1 MAGKNLLIGI
11 DVGGT
16 NTDSVLLDS
25 CSFGSENRGV
35 ISYHKSSTTAD
46 VSEGISN
53 AIDRLFDEDKGYTP
67 KDVLAV
73 TIGTTHF
80 INAIVEQDKA
90 RLEPV
95 AVMRL
100 CGPYSHGSYPFS
112 DFPPGLTKIIKSY
125 TAFVNGGHRVDGS
138 EIQPLD
144 EKMILE
150 HARKIM
156 ALGIKNIAIVGIFA
170 IIDKSH
176 EQRAAELIRKVIPDG
191 NIVMSHTVSGI
202 GYLSREN
209 ASILN
214 ASIMSF
220 AAKIIGSF
228 IKSIRSRKFN
238 CPILLTQNDGTVL
251 TVNEALKTP
260 IRTFSSGATNSM
272 RGAAFLC
279 TQEREIHGKSIM
291 VVDIGGTTTDV
302 GLLLPSGFP
311 RQSSS
316 HSEVGGVRMN
326 FSMPHVESI
335 GLGGGSIVRQSGDVI
350 TVGPDSVGADI
361 KTRAKIFGGDTIT
374 STDVTVA
381 ITDGKSVFEVGDK
394 SKVEGL
400 FTDSFQK
407 KFQVVV
413 KSKLERVIDRMRTS
427 PDPVPVLLVG
437 GGSFI
442 SPMELDGASKV
453 YRPPY
458 YEVANAIGAAMGKLS
473 ASIHKIEFLSSIS
486 EKADVIERMK
496 KEVTADIVSK
506 GALESSVQI
515 VDLSYD
521 PVPYVDRT
529 YTFEIKVVGDIDYD
543 KISTAILQIESEDS
557 NNLEEERSEELK
569 AEAVYKDSS
578 FDDEKAVHADSTL
591 IDYETYKPHINEKRE
606 WIISETDLEYIRI
619 GTYILGCGGGGTPY
633 PIFLETRNML
643 RNGAVIRVIDLHDA
657 PKYAKGEGKFIT
669 VGFAGSPTVA
679 DEQLQGNELCDAND
693 ALSDYMKTKA
703 DGVFPLEIGGGNG
716 FKGLYCGASTKLN
729 IPVIDADLMGR
740 AYPTHSQ
747 ILPCAV
753 SDKMF
758 LKLTS
763 VSDGNGNKF
772 LITGAQSDIYV
783 EKMMRAALAEIG
795 AHVGVVN
802 VPMSS
807 KELADMTVH
816 NSLST
821 AWRIGRAV
829 RVARQKF
836 EIDKLPERIIESV
849 GGKVAGK
856 QIFAGKIIGVEKKL
870 FKGHVYGEVIIEN
883 EGKDKMSIPFKNE
896 NIVAK
901 LQNAGSSDWKNVCSV
916 PDLISVCYA
925 DSGEAVG
932 TPEYRYG
939 IMVFVLALSPCD
951 LWVKTEKAI
960 EVGGPKSFG
969 PAFENIKYD
978 PVGKYV
984 YPVSVIDEYASKLEC
999 KSNSIH
1005 FGGYSISELNCPK
1018 NF

>member
-1 MAGKNLLIGI
+1 MAENKLLIGI

-16 NTDSVLLDS
+16 NTDSVLIDA
-25 CSFGSENRGV
+25 CSLGSKTSGV

-46 VSEGISN
+46 VSVGISK
-53 AIDRLFDEDKGYTP
+53 AIDRLFDEDNGCDP
-67 KDVLAV
+67 AEILAV

-80 INAIVEQDKA
+80 INAVIEQDKA

-95 AVMRL
+95 AVIRL
-100 CGPYSHGSYPFS
+100 CGPYSQGSYPFS

-125 TAFVNGGHRVDGS
+125 TAFVNGGNRVDGS
-138 EIQPLD
+138 QIQALD
-144 EKMILE
+144 QDMILE
-150 HARKIM
+150 HARKIK
-156 ALGIKNIAIVGIFA
+156 ALGIKNVAIVGIFA
-170 IIDKSH
+170 IINKSH
-176 EQRAAELIRKVIPDG
+176 EQRAAELVRTVIPDG
-191 NIVMSHTVSGI
+191 NIVMSHTVSAI
-202 GYLSREN
+202 GYLAREN

-220 AAKIIGSF
+220 ATKIIRSF
-228 IKSIRSRKFN
+228 IKSVRSRGLN

-279 TQEREIHGKSIM
+279 GQENDIRGKSIM

-302 GLLLPSGFP
+302 GLLLPTGFP

-335 GLGGGSIVRQSGDVI
+335 GFGGGSIVRQSNEAI
-350 TVGPDSVGADI
+350 TVGPDSVGAEI
-361 KTRAKIFGGDTIT
+361 KKRAKIFGGDTVT
-374 STDVTVA
+374 TTDVTVA
-381 ITDGKSVFEVGDK
+381 ITGGESIFEVGDK
-394 SKVEGL
+394 SKVKGL
-400 FTDSFQK
+400 FTESYK
-407 KFQVVV
+407 EKFQEIV
-413 KSKLERVIDRMRTS
+413 KSKLERVIDKMRTS
-427 PDPVPVLLVG
+427 PDPIPVLLVG

-442 SPMELDGASKV
+442 APMKLEGASKV

-458 YEVANAIGAAMGKLS
+458 FHIANAIGAAMGKLS
-473 ASIHKIEFLSSIS
+473 ASLQRIEFLNSIN
-486 EKADVIERMK
+486 EKEEVIERIK
-496 KEVTADIVSK
+496 REVTADIIAK
-506 GALESSVQI
+506 GALESSIQI

-529 YTFEIKVVGDIDYD
+529 YTFQIKVVGDIDYE
-543 KISTAILQIESEDS
+543 KISTAILQIESEDGDILEKDS
-557 NNLEEERSEELK
+557 NAKQKN
-569 AEAVYKDSS
+569 EAVHKKSS
-578 FDDEKAVHADSTL
+578 FDDENAVHTDRSL
-591 IDYETYKPHINEKRE
+591 VNYETYKPYVNNERE

-633 PIFLETRNML
+633 PIFLEMRNML
-643 RNGAVIRVIDLHDA
+643 RDGAVIRVINLNDA
-657 PKYAKGEGKFIT
+657 PKYATGEGKFIT

-679 DEQLQGNELCDAND
+679 DEQLQGNELCDASD
-693 ALSDYMKTKA
+693 ALFDYLKTNA
-703 DGVFPLEIGGGNG
+703 DGVFALEIGGGNG
-716 FKGLYCGASTKLN
+716 FKGLFCGASTKLN
-729 IPVIDADLMGR
+729 VPVIDADLMGR

-747 ILPCAV
+747 ILPCAI

-758 LKLTS
+758 LKVTS

-772 LITGAQSDIYV
+772 LITGAQSDMYV
-783 EKMMRAALAEIG
+783 EKMMRAALAEVG

-802 VPMSS
+802 VPISS
-807 KELADMTVH
+807 KDLAEMTVH

-836 EIDKLPERIIESV
+836 EFSKLPQRIIESI
-849 GGKVAGK
+849 GGEVSGK

-870 FKGHVYGEVIIEN
+870 FKGHVYGEVMIEN
-883 EGKDKMSIPFKNE
+883 AAKVKMCIPFKNE

-901 LQNAGSSDWKNVCSV
+901 LQNPGSSKWEIVCSV
-916 PDLISVCYA
+916 PDLISVCYT

-939 IMVFVLALSPCD
+939 IMVFVLALSPSD

-969 PAFENIKYD
+969 PAFENIKYH

-984 YPVSVIDEYASKLEC
+984 YPVSVIDEY
-999 KSNSIH
+999 
-1005 FGGYSISELNCPK
+1005 GP
-1018 NF
+1018 

>member
-1 MAGKNLLIGI
+1 MSSKNLLIGI

-16 NTDSVLLDS
+16 NTDSVLLDPTQ
-25 CSFGSENRGV
+25 FESESRGV
-35 ISYHKSSTTAD
+35 IAYHKSSTTAD
-46 VSEGISN
+46 VSDGISN
-53 AIDRLFDEDKGYTP
+53 AIDRLFDEDKGYSP
-67 KDVLAV
+67 KDVLSV

-80 INAIVEQDKA
+80 INAVVEQDKA

-95 AVMRL
+95 AVLRL
-100 CGPYSHGSYPFS
+100 CGPYSKGSYPFS
-112 DFPPGLTKIIKSY
+112 DFPAGLTNIIKSY
-125 TAFVNGGHRVDGS
+125 TAFVNGGHRVDGN

-144 EKMILE
+144 EEAILE
-150 HARKIM
+150 HARKIK
-156 ALGIKNIAIVGIFA
+156 ALGIKCIAIVGIFA

-176 EQRAAELIRKVIPDG
+176 EIRAAELIKQVIPDG
-191 NIVMSHTVSGI
+191 NVVMSHTVSGI
-202 GYLSREN
+202 GFLPREN

-228 IKSIRSRKFN
+228 IKSVRSRGFY

-251 TVNEALKTP
+251 TVNEALETP

-279 TQEREIHGKSIM
+279 SQEEGVHGKSIM

-335 GLGGGSIVRQSGDVI
+335 GLGGGSIVRESNSVM
-350 TVGPDSVGADI
+350 TVGPDSVGSEI
-361 KTRAKIFGGDTIT
+361 KSRAKVFGGDTVT

-381 ITDGKSVFEVGDK
+381 ITDGETIFKVGDK
-394 SKVEGL
+394 TKVQGMFSETYQEN
-400 FTDSFQK
+400 FKSI
-407 KFQVVV
+407 V
-413 KSKLERVIDRMRTS
+413 KLKLERVIDRMRTS
-427 PDPVPVLLVG
+427 PEPVPVLLVG

-458 YEVANAIGAAMGKLS
+458 YQVANAIGAAMGKLS
-473 ASIHKIEFLSSIS
+473 AYLHKIEFLGSIN
-486 EKADVIERMK
+486 EKDEVISRMT

-515 VDLSYD
+515 VDLAYD

-529 YTFEIKVVGDIDYD
+529 YTFVIKVVADIDYE
-543 KISTAILQIESEDS
+543 KISMAISKIESVDS
-557 NNLEEERSEELK
+557 GVYAEEKKEEQK

-578 FDDEKAVHADSTL
+578 FGDKEASHADAE
-591 IDYETYKPHINEKRE
+591 IFDFQAYKPFVNENRE
-606 WIISETDLEYIRI
+606 WIISETDLEFIRI

-633 PIFLETRNML
+633 PIFLEMRNML
-643 RNGAVIRVIDLHDA
+643 RNGAIVRVIDLHDA
-657 PKYAKGEGKFIT
+657 PKYATGEGKFIT

-679 DEQLQGNELCDAND
+679 DEQLQGDELTDASE
-693 ALSDYMKTKA
+693 ALFDYIKTKA

-716 FKGLYCGASTKLN
+716 FKGMYCGASTKLN
-729 IPVIDADLMGR
+729 LPVIDADLMGR

-747 ILPCAV
+747 ILPCAL
-753 SDKMF
+753 SDEMY
-758 LKLTS
+758 LTETS

-772 LITGAQSDIYV
+772 LITGAQSDIFV

-807 KELADMTVH
+807 KHLVEMTVH

-821 AWRIGRAV
+821 AWRIGRAI
-829 RVARQKF
+829 RIARQKF
-836 EIDKLPERIIESV
+836 EINKLPERIIESV
-849 GGKVAGK
+849 GGSISGK
-856 QIFAGKIIGVEKKL
+856 QIFAGKIVGVEKKL
-870 FKGHVYGEVIIEN
+870 FKGHVYGEVSIEN
-883 EGKDKMSIPFKNE
+883 ENKDKMVIPFKNE
-896 NIVAK
+896 NILAK
-901 LQNAGSSDWKNVCSV
+901 VQKHGSDDWETVCSV
-916 PDLISVCYA
+916 PDLISVSYA

-939 IMVFVLALSPCD
+939 IMVFVLALSPSD
-951 LWVKTEKAI
+951 LWVKTEKALA
-960 EVGGPKSFG
+960 VGGPKSFG
-969 PAFENIKYD
+969 QAFEDVVYN

-984 YPVSVIDEYASKLEC
+984 PPVSVINEFAK
-999 KSNSIH
+999 
-1005 FGGYSISELNCPK
+1005 
-1018 NF
+1018 